1 MPHLTDVLNAA
12 GTVRFG
18 PLSDHPAGYQ
28 ASLPIINIPLPGDVG
43 IGGSLGGIITQ
54 IMQRIPI
61 PRPRLPLP
69 RVPGPTGPRG
79 RIPIPIPIPVPEGW
93 FPGMGGNGCATD
105 ACCKGQHLDK
115 QTGTKCVSNRRMNPL
130 NPRALKRAIR
140 RATRFE
146 AFVKSNRKSL
156 RSLAR
161 I

>member
-1 MPHLTDVLNAA
+1 MAHLTDVLNAA
-12 GTVRFG
+12 GNVRYG
-18 PLSDHPAGYQ
+18 PISDHPAGYTA
-28 ASLPIINIPLPGDVG
+28 ASPIINIPLPGDVG

-54 IMQRIPI
+54 IMQRIPL
-61 PRPRLPLP
+61 PRLPIPRRLP
-69 RVPGPTGPRG
+69 PGPTPGPRG
-79 RIPIPIPIPVPEGW
+79 RIPIPIPIPIPYPEGL
-93 FPGMGGNGCATD
+93 FGGNGCATD

-115 QTGTKCVSNRRMNPL
+115 QTGTKCVRNRRMNPL